1 MCAGRSVIG
10 EPHKKKKKKV
20 GGTGR
25 LVRGGGGG
33 GERGVE
39 GTGERE
45 EGRSEANQDGMPK
58 GHEGP
63 QGQW

>member
-1 MCAGRSVIG
+1 M
-10 EPHKKKKKKV
+10 
-20 GGTGR
+20 
-25 LVRGGGGG
+25 
-33 GERGVE
+33 E

-45 EGRSEANQDGMPK
+45 EGRSEVNQDGMPK